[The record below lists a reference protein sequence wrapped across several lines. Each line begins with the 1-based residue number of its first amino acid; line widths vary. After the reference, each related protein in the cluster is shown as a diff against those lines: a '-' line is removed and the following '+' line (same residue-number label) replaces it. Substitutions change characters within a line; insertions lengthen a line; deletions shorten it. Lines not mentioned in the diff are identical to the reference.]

1 MHIMS
6 RFKHILLSALLLV
19 SVFCQRASAQNAES
33 MSAPYIYGIESQDFF
48 SLCRSLSMDGT
59 HFQID
64 KVNWPQSYPYAP
76 SCKASIGFGDKGIA
90 VVFDVRGYDLKA
102 EVLED
107 NGKVYKDSCCEFF
120 IMSQDGQN
128 YYNFEI
134 NCIGT
139 LHAALGPNIN
149 SRELLSEQ
157 DLAKIQRY
165 SNLKKEKVNK
175 PDGNY
180 YWRVALVIPFE
191 VIGIDPENLPESIS
205 CNFYK
210 CADETNHPHYVSWS
224 PVGTEKPNFHSPSYF
239 GKVVLNRHPEIDDDD
254 DDYIEE

>member
-1 MHIMS
+1 MS
-6 RFKHILLSALLLV
+6 GFKHMLLSVMVLLT
-19 SVFCQRASAQNAES
+19 VFCQSALAQKAES
-33 MSAPYIYGIESQDFF
+33 MYAPYIYGIESQDFF
-48 SLCRSLSMDGT
+48 SLCRSLSMNGT
-59 HFQID
+59 KFQID
-64 KVNWPQSYPYAP
+64 KVNWPKSYPYAP
-76 SCKASIGFGDKGIA
+76 SCKASIAFGDEGIA

-120 IMSQDGQN
+120 ILSQDGKS

-139 LHAALGPNIN
+139 LHAALGPDIN
-149 SRELLSEQ
+149 TRELLPEADMS
-157 DLAKIQRY
+157 KIVRY

-180 YWRVALVIPFE
+180 YWRVAMVIPFE
-191 VIGIDPENLPESIS
+191 VIGIDPSNLPESIS

-224 PVGTEKPNFHSPSYF
+224 PVGTEKPNFHAPDYF
-239 GKVVLNRHPEIDDDD
+239 GKVILNRYPVADDDD
-254 DDYIEE
+254 EEESE